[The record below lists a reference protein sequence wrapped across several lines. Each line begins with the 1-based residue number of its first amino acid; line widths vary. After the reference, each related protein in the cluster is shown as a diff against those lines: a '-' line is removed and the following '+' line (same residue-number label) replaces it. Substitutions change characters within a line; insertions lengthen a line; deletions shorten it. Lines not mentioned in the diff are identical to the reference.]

1 MEASKPSKGPFLADY
16 DPDPSVRTEKFD
28 KAGQALTL
36 ATSCISSLNSDR
48 AEEILEEEAGLAD
61 VEW

>member
-28 KAGQALTL
+28 KAG
-36 ATSCISSLNSDR
+36 
-48 AEEILEEEAGLAD
+48 
-61 VEW
+61 

>member
-28 KAGQALTL
+28 KRARRQPLLPLVFHRLIAIGQK
-36 ATSCISSLNSDR
+36 R
-48 AEEILEEEAGLAD
+48 Y
-61 VEW
+61 